1 MNRDMKTFKTV
12 TDIKTERELQRSN
25 SVVYSLL
32 GVLLGEL
39 DRLPIPR
46 SQEPSEDQIYSVL
59 KKLYD
64 GAEYCASKDLS
75 EESKIEYT
83 YLKDYIKTQ
92 LTDGEIRTIIMGL
105 MIRSDIQYNM
115 GLVMKYFK
123 ENYPN
128 QYDGKLVSQIAK
140 EMLK

>member
-1 MNRDMKTFKTV
+1 MKTFKTV
-12 TDIKTERELQRSN
+12 AEIKTERESQRSN
-25 SVVYSLL
+25 SVIYSLL

-46 SQEPSEDQIYSVL
+46 SQEPSEDQIYGVL

-64 GAEYCASKDLS
+64 GAESMREYNPASDQ
-75 EESKIEYT
+75 EYM
-83 YLKDYIKTQ
+83 YLKEYIKVQ
-92 LTDGEIRTIIMGL
+92 LTEPEICAITEALINREYNLGMIM
-105 MIRSDIQYNM
+105 
-115 GLVMKYFK
+115 KHFK